1 MYNLYFPQIICKLQT
16 CSTVLHLPLN
26 PRRHSS
32 RCDSK
37 TFCNFIFKIV
47 NKTLTG
53 MAEKT
58 YRYRAMV
65 LLFQTGF
72 FGTSI
77 KIIDLVHFSGHL
89 PFSSILLQILKIFMT
104 LLPPYF
110 RSSLD
115 MLSILGALIF
125 LHSTLHFQL
134 RRRVLQALFHSV
146 PPVSSILSA
155 VALLSLF
162 CNCTAPDNS
171 FHLFNASP
179 A

>member
-1 MYNLYFPQIICKLQT
+1 MKLTYTQQLCSMYNLYFPQIIRKLET

-53 MAEKT
+53 MADKT
-58 YRYRAMV
+58 YRAMV

-125 LHSTLHFQL
+125 FTQYTALSTSEKSTTG
-134 RRRVLQALFHSV
+134 A
-146 PPVSSILSA
+146 
-155 VALLSLF
+155 LSLGATCVF
-162 CNCTAPDNS
+162 NS
-171 FHLFNASP
+171 FSSCSSFSVL
-179 A
+179 